1 MEKLPLSWF
10 EQVQASIHQP
20 PSTPRLPL
28 LWATHPIGSVDA
40 AAFAAFVV
48 QAGLSDAVQ
57 FGPASSSRLK
67 SWHLLGS
74 PTDALLRLAN
84 AMRESSYAQVA
95 YLWRNEQ
102 LAVRTLDGA
111 QLATV
116 ERGAVRALGITTHGV
131 HLHGCTADN
140 CIWIQQRA
148 WDKKTD
154 PGCWDT
160 LMGGMVSAGDSLE
173 NALARETMEEAGLR
187 LEQVQNLRH
196 AGHFT
201 MHTPNSPD
209 NGLEYVVERIDW
221 FECSIPASVTPVNT
235 DGEVQQFKLVSR
247 NELVTMLSND
257 AFTTEATLILG
268 QWLSDRSNST
278 NQKMKYQAL

>member
-28 LWATHPIGSVDA
+28 LWASYPIGSVDA
-40 AAFAAFVV
+40 AAFAAFVAQV
-48 QAGLSDAVQ
+48 ELSDTLQ
-57 FGPASSSRLK
+57 FGPASSSSLQ
-67 SWHLLGS
+67 SWQLLGS

-84 AMRESSYAQVA
+84 AMRQLGYAQVA

-116 ERGAVRALGITTHGV
+116 ERGAVRALGITTQGV
-131 HLHGCTADN
+131 HLHGHTADN
-140 CIWIQQRA
+140 CTWIQQRA

-154 PGCWDT
+154 PGRWDT
-160 LMGGMVSAGDSLE
+160 LMGGMVSAGDSLAS
-173 NALARETMEEAGLR
+173 ALARETMEEAGLG
-187 LEQVQNLRH
+187 LEQVQSLRH

-209 NGLEYVVERIDW
+209 SGLEYVVERIDW
-221 FECSIPASVTPVNT
+221 FECWIPDGVTPVNT
-235 DGEVQQFKLVSR
+235 DGEVQQFKLVSHS
-247 NELVTMLSND
+247 ELVTMLSNG
-257 AFTTEATLILG
+257 AFTKEATLILG